1 MNIIETDRLAL
12 CRLTT
17 DDAAFILRLLNDA
30 DFLQYIG
37 DRGVKTLNDAR
48 KYILNGPVDNYE
60 RFGFGLYLVKLRDG
74 DIPLG
79 ICGLLKR
86 DTLKDIDV
94 GFAFLPEFRR
104 KGYAHESALAIL
116 DQAKTD
122 FGLNRIVAV
131 VSPDNHRS
139 IKILEK
145 LGLTYRQ
152 MVKLSPDEDAC
163 MLFGVDF

>member
-1 MNIIETDRLAL
+1 MNIIETDRLVL

-48 KYILNGPVDNYE
+48 KYILNGPVDSYE
-60 RFGFGLYLVKLRDG
+60 RFGFGLYLVKLKDG
-74 DIPLG
+74 DISIG

-86 DTLKDIDV
+86 DSLRDIDV

-104 KGYAHESALAIL
+104 KGYAYESASAVL
-116 DQAKTD
+116 DHGKTTL
-122 FGLNRIVAV
+122 GLNRIVAV

-145 LGLTYRQ
+145 LGLAYRE
-152 MVKLSPDEDAC
+152 MVQLSPADEEC
-163 MLFGVDF
+163 KLFGVGF